1 MGGTG
6 LLNRSQVESSS
17 HGSSSSSDL
26 LAGNV
31 DTGERHQAPLV
42 TGQSVIDVIRSVML
56 ETPLAIAVTDGD
68 TEWTYESLHHRSSV
82 IAAGLLRRGITRGSV
97 VGMHLPRSADAIA
110 TMLGI
115 MASGCVYLPLD
126 PDYPRTRLQFM
137 LERSG
142 AEAVVSQGNDPDLY
156 GSHRVWLPAP
166 SQASEAEAR
175 DTALSASS
183 LGLTCLDLED
193 RAYILFTSGS
203 TGEPKGVQVSHGNL
217 TLMTWWS
224 ARVLNI
230 TSADGSATATSL
242 NFDAC
247 FHEILVP
254 LSVGGTVHVI
264 SHALGLG
271 QLNRPVSFAA
281 CTPTL
286 ANELLRAGL
295 LPHLKTLMVGGEVLA
310 PDVAAGLLASGRVA
324 RLLNCYGPT
333 ECTVCVT
340 VEEVTDPVPATVPI
354 GRQVPGTQVVVLDGE
369 GNRVAD
375 GVIGELCIS
384 GGQVAD
390 GYVNDPLG
398 TAERFRVHTDP
409 ATGPQRYYHTGDL
422 GYRLDGGVF
431 YFVGRADKQV
441 KINGCR
447 IELGEVDAV
456 LRSHPQIAEAATV
469 VSDSERLVAYVV
481 PVRSGVDVPDVRRY
495 LSDQL
500 PLFMVP
506 AGIVVLDELP
516 KTVSGKLDE
525 SALPAWTPSR
535 PGEESLSIDV
545 FTAQVARAI
554 AEVTGFVGQIRPTD
568 DFIKDL
574 GGSSLGIVR
583 VLARIER
590 ESGRRLRLGDAL
602 ADTSVAGL
610 ASLIRGDSV
619 YSPAEFAFHTE
630 GQAPPLF
637 LVHAYLGGML
647 RFRRLAELLP
657 SDQPVYGI
665 HVPCTEEQ
673 AGNARAVSVFARE
686 ALDRIRAIQPIG
698 RVTVAGHSAG
708 GLIALEVARCLLGLS
723 EPDPRVLLIDTVRTG
738 GNASYY
744 WAELLLNAPELIDV
758 PPGKCVSQLRE
769 AWIRRRKHRN
779 PANDEDLLGLVERDE
794 VFTNIVVRRH
804 RAQTYPGAITVM
816 RTRQGRLMAFGR
828 SDLGW
833 SSVVSGGLK
842 QVYIPGGHIS
852 AFEPPHIQSMAQKVR
867 EWLSA
872 V

>member
-17 HGSSSSSDL
+17 HGSPANSDRSI
-26 LAGNV
+26 GN
-31 DTGERHQAPLV
+31 EAPSGRLR
-42 TGQSVIDVIRSVML
+42 SVIDVIRDVML
-56 ETPLAIAVTDGD
+56 RTPLAIAVTDGD
-68 TEWTYESLHHRSSV
+68 IEWTYESLHHRSSV
-82 IAAGLLRRGITRGSV
+82 VAAGLLRNRITRGSV

-115 MASGCVYLPLD
+115 MTSGCVYLPLD
-126 PDYPRTRLQFM
+126 PDYPRARLQFM
-137 LERSG
+137 LERAG
-142 AEAVVSQGNDPDLY
+142 AEAVISQDRDLDLY
-156 GSHRVWLPAP
+156 GTHRVWLPAP
-166 SQASEAEAR
+166 SQTSESEAREI
-175 DTALSASS
+175 ALSAPSPEAA
-183 LGLTCLDLED
+183 CLKLKD

-203 TGEPKGVQVSHGNL
+203 TGEPKGVEVNHGNL
-217 TLMTWWS
+217 TLMTEWS
-224 ARVLNI
+224 AKVLDI

-286 ANELLRAGL
+286 ANELLQAGL
-295 LPHLKTLMVGGEVLA
+295 LPHLKALMVGGEMLA
-310 PDVAAGLLASGRVA
+310 SDVASGLLASGRVA

-340 VEEVTDPVPATVPI
+340 VEEVTDPVPATIPI
-354 GRQVPGTQVVVLDGE
+354 GRQVHGTQIVVLDEE
-369 GNRVAD
+369 GHRLAD
-375 GVIGELCIS
+375 GMIGELCIS

-390 GYVNDPLG
+390 GYVNDPSG
-398 TAERFRVHTDP
+398 TAERFRVHIDP
-409 ATGPQRYYHTGDL
+409 AMGSQRYYHTGDL
-422 GYRLDGGVF
+422 GYRLDDGVF
-431 YFVGRADKQV
+431 YFVGRADRQV

-447 IELGEVDAV
+447 IELGEVDAI
-456 LRSHPQIAEAATV
+456 LRSHPQIAEATAV

-481 PVRSGVDVPDVRRY
+481 PARPGVDVSDVRRY
-495 LSDQL
+495 LSEQL

-506 AGIVVLDELP
+506 TGIVVLDELP

-525 SALPAWTPSR
+525 SALPVWTPSR
-535 PGEESLSIDV
+535 TGQEALSIDV

-568 DFIKDL
+568 DFINDL

-583 VLARIER
+583 VLAQIER

-610 ASLIRGDSV
+610 ASLVRGDSV
-619 YSPAEFAFHTE
+619 YSPADFAFNTE

-657 SDQPVYGI
+657 SEQPVYGI
-665 HVPCTEEQ
+665 HARCAEEQ
-673 AGNARAVSVFARE
+673 TNSAQAVSVFARD
-686 ALDRIRAIQPIG
+686 ALDRIRAIQPTG

-708 GLIALEVARCLLGLS
+708 GLIALEVARYLLGVS
-723 EPDPRVLLIDTVRTG
+723 EPDPRVLLIDTVRTS
-738 GNASYY
+738 GNANYY
-744 WAELLLNAPELIDV
+744 WAELLLNLPELIDV
-758 PPGKCVSQLRE
+758 PPSKCVSQLRE
-769 AWIRRRKHRN
+769 AWRRRRNHRN
-779 PANDEDLLGLVERDE
+779 PPKDDDLLGLVERGE
-794 VFTNIVVRRH
+794 VFANNVVRRH
-804 RAQTYPGAITVM
+804 RVQAYRGAITVM
-816 RTRQGRLMAFGR
+816 RTRQGRFMAFGR

-833 SSVVSGGLK
+833 SSAVSGELN
-842 QVYIPGGHIS
+842 QVDIPGGHIS
-852 AFEPPHIQSMAQKVR
+852 AFEFPHVQSMAQKVC